1 MLHNYFIIAF
11 RNLARNKVFSLINI
25 LGLSIGITCCTLLAL
40 FVKDEFSFERHFK
53 DYNNIYRVTTTIISD
68 QLNGK
73 IQRTSPPIAMAM
85 LREFPELESAA
96 RLVEMPNVE
105 RHLIRYEDKTFYERK
120 GYVVDSTFFDIFSF
134 PFKRETRV
142 QPWMVRLP

>member
-1 MLHNYFIIAF
+1 
-11 RNLARNKVFSLINI
+11 
-25 LGLSIGITCCTLLAL
+25 
-40 FVKDEFSFERHFK
+40 
-53 DYNNIYRVTTTIISD
+53 
-68 QLNGK
+68 
-73 IQRTSPPIAMAM
+73 MAM